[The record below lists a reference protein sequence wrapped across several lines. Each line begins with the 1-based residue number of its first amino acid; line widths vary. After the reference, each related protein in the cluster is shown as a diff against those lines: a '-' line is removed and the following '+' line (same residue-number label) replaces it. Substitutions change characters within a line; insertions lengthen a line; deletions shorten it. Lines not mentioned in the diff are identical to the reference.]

1 MAMDTIFHHA
11 DAWHLLGN
19 LVAIMV
25 IGPAVWRVLRWWRF
39 VTLFLTA
46 GMLANTCAAVLLDR
60 PVIGASGAV
69 AAVMAAHLALFPRSR
84 LALLIALWI
93 ALQAVFAGIVLDFG
107 GVAWPAHLVGATI
120 GAVAALIFRST
131 RRRIALA

>member
-1 MAMDTIFHHA
+1 MAIETIFHHA

-25 IGPAVWRVLRWWRF
+25 VGPAVWRVLRWWRF

-69 AAVMAAHLALFPRSR
+69 AGVMAAHLVLFPRSR
-84 LALLIALWI
+84 LAQLIGLWI
-93 ALQAVFAGIVLDFG
+93 ALQFVFVMVALDFG
-107 GVAWPAHLVGATI
+107 GVAWPAHIVGAAVGSL
-120 GAVAALIFRST
+120 GAVVVRAT
-131 RRRIALA
+131 K